1 VFFTECD
8 QLVSSYLR
16 GQVTVAISIGV
27 ITGVGLA
34 IAQFPNAALLGVM
47 VGIFSVVPYLGLV
60 VSLIPAIFIALV
72 SGSVGASILKVA
84 IVYSVAQALDGTLIT
99 PRVVG
104 ESVGIHP
111 VWIVLALSLGGFF
124 FGLVGLLV
132 GVPAAAVTKLL
143 VVRGMERYKA
153 SEFYL
158 GSSAVTDP

>member
-1 VFFTECD
+1 
-8 QLVSSYLR
+8 
-16 GQVTVAISIGV
+16 
-27 ITGVGLA
+27 
-34 IAQFPNAALLGVM
+34 
-47 VGIFSVVPYLGLV
+47 
-60 VSLIPAIFIALV
+60 
-72 SGSVGASILKVA
+72 
-84 IVYSVAQALDGTLIT
+84 
-99 PRVVG
+99 VG